1 MVCSFYRLSL
11 PCTTTIVISAY
22 VSTEDDMVKIKTTTC
37 NCIVVAHLT
46 KLAISIFLSKME
58 GTFDLQPT
66 FLLAIFP
73 RKFHNFVI
81 FRPILMKFSLK
92 G

>member
-1 MVCSFYRLSL
+1 MF
-11 PCTTTIVISAY
+11 SAY
-22 VSTEDDMVKIKTTTC
+22 VSAEDDRVNIKTTC

-46 KLAISIFLSKME
+46 KLAISIFLGKMK

-66 FLLAIFP
+66 FLLTIFP

-92 G
+92 GLFYIAYSDTVIKN